1 MPDEKKK
8 SKNTEMVID
17 DSTDDRYTSQAN
29 LSAKAQFCRDLYN
42 EYESSS
48 YRERKFKEMNE
59 GRKRYRLDRDPKT
72 FPWKDCSNISVGLDA
87 IAVDN
92 LEPRIAAQL
101 VGETDFITAEPVGP
115 EDQEGAE
122 SATNFL
128 NWAVL
133 NNMKLP
139 AEIKPIVN
147 DLLKDGTKDVIPI
160 WEEETVTNRKRS
172 VKPVYEDENG
182 ERAELPDGFESLPP
196 EQLAQL
202 GFTATPSDSF
212 EEEEAT
218 RFKVRLEAIPLTDA
232 FFPDS
237 HQNWEDQPYLRL
249 IYPEYGDLLAMS
261 DGDGPYKNITKDLV
275 VDPGR
280 LGDANED
287 EDAVDEGV
295 KFSEFTKQVRLLE
308 CYYKWKG
315 VWRISTFAIDR
326 AWIEVRDQKMS
337 DVYWHGHKPVH
348 RFRLYPQS
356 NKSMGTGIPA
366 KIQHFSKGIDDLFN
380 QMVDSGLVQII
391 PWFFFNE
398 APGFENLNLKLA
410 PGKGVPIGKD
420 TNVTFPTLGVTA
432 TQILSFIEALLGFF
446 ERTVGLSDYTLG
458 RESGTAGKGGE
469 TYSGMALIVNEG
481 NIGHQYK
488 GETLRDTFELL
499 LTDVLSL
506 YAQNMP
512 LDAKQRIFE
521 NNQWVFRP
529 LDVMSIQGQYDI
541 KIDVSDSS
549 ANKMLSRKEA
559 VEKHQM
565 LLGNPVVNTQKTT
578 EDLLRAYGHK
588 DTSEHIR
595 PEFAFVMQAVLQNPE
610 IVQMLQ
616 QYMEQKAQQAREQ
629 QIAGEAQA
637 NVRRQEIEREVEAPS
652 EAGKLVD
659 QVTESSK
666 RKILQ
671 PAIEA
676 NLRKQLSLPLGG
688 GGE

>member
-1 MPDEKKK
+1 
-8 SKNTEMVID
+8 
-17 DSTDDRYTSQAN
+17 
-29 LSAKAQFCRDLYN
+29 
-42 EYESSS
+42 
-48 YRERKFKEMNE
+48 MNE
-59 GRKRYRLDRDPKT
+59 GRKRYRLDRDPKV
-72 FPWKDCSNISVGLDA
+72 FPWKNCSNITVGLDA

-101 VGETDFITAEPVGP
+101 VGENDFISAEPVGP
-115 EDQEGAE
+115 EDQEGSEA
-122 SATNFL
+122 AAAFL
-128 NWAVL
+128 NWAVI

-160 WEEETVTNRKRS
+160 WDEETVTNRKRT
-172 VKPVYEDENG
+172 VRPAYEDEEGNKV
-182 ERAELPDGFESLPP
+182 ELPEGFESLPP
-196 EQLAQL
+196 EQLSQL
-202 GFTATPSDSF
+202 GFTATPSDSY

-218 RFKVRLEAIPLTDA
+218 KFKVRLEAVPLTDA

-237 HQNWEDQPYLRL
+237 YQNWDDQPYLRY
-249 IYPEYGDLLAMS
+249 IYPEYGDLLKMA
-261 DGDGPYKNITKDLV
+261 DDNGPYKNITKDLV

-287 EDAVDEGV
+287 DDQVDEGI

-308 CYYKWKG
+308 CHYKWEG
-315 VWRISTFAIDR
+315 SWRISAFAIDR
-326 AWIEVRDQKMS
+326 GWIEVRDQPMT

-398 APGFENLNLKLA
+398 APGFENLDLKLA
-410 PGKGVPIGKD
+410 PGKGIPIGKD

-488 GETLRDTFELL
+488 GETLRDTFELI

-529 LDVMSIQGQYDI
+529 LDVLSIQGNYDI

-559 VEKHQM
+559 VEQHSILK
-565 LLGNPVVNTQKTT
+565 GNPIVNLQQTT
-578 EDLLRAYGHK
+578 EDVLKAYGK
-588 DTSEHIR
+588 KSTEKYIK
-595 PEFAFVMQAVLQNPE
+595 PEFPFVLQTVMENPE
-610 IVQMLQ
+610 VVKMLQ
-616 QYMEQKAQQAREQ
+616 QYVQQKAQQARET
-629 QIAGEAQA
+629 QIAAEAQS
-637 NVRRQEIEREVEAPS
+637 NIRRQEIEREVEAPR

-659 QVTESSK
+659 QVTEAGK
-666 RKILQ
+666 RKILA

-676 NLRKQLSLPLGG
+676 NLRQQLASPLGG
-688 GGE
+688 GGV